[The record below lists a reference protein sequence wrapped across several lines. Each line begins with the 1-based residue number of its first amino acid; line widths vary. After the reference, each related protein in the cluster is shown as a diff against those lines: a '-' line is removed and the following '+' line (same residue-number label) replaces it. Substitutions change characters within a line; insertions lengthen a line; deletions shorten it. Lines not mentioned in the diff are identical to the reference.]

1 MISKVSKSK
10 PEGLKDNFALS
21 KEEFKVE
28 IIRNDKVEK
37 SLKDDEIDFS
47 ELKKYFD
54 NIEDERF
61 I

>member
-1 MISKVSKSK
+1 MISNDQ
-10 PEGLKDNFALS
+10 EGLSDNFALS

-37 SLKDDEIDFS
+37 SITDENIDFS
-47 ELKKYFD
+47 ELEKIFN

>member
-1 MISKVSKSK
+1 MISENKD
-10 PEGLKDNFALS
+10 GLSDNFALS

-28 IIRNDKVEK
+28 IIRNNKVEK
-37 SLKDDEIDFS
+37 SIKDENIDFS
-47 ELKKYFD
+47 ELEKLFN

>member
-1 MISKVSKSK
+1 MTDNSDKSC
-10 PEGLKDNFALS
+10 LKDSFS
-21 KEEFKVE
+21 PQKEEFTVE

-37 SLKDDEIDFS
+37 SFKDDEIDFS

-54 NIEDERF
+54 NTEDERF

>member
-1 MISKVSKSK
+1 MTDNSDKSC
-10 PEGLKDNFALS
+10 LKDSFNPQ
-21 KEEFKVE
+21 KEEFTVE

>member
-1 MISKVSKSK
+1 MTDNSNKSC
-10 PEGLKDNFALS
+10 LKDSFS
-21 KEEFKVE
+21 PQKEEFTVE

>member
-1 MISKVSKSK
+1 MTDNSDKSC
-10 PEGLKDNFALS
+10 LKDSFS
-21 KEEFKVE
+21 PQKEEFTVE

-54 NIEDERF
+54 NTEDERF